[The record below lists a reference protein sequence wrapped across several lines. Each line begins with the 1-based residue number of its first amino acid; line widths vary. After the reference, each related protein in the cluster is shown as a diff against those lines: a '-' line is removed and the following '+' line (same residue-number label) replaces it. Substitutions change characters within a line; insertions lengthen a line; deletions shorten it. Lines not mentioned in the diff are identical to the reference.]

1 MKRFLV
7 IILAVSLVASFY
19 LPVMAHPRGSEGG
32 GGMGKNQPYLHS
44 QGLGMAP
51 SFEGWEGMSDADRK
65 AYKKV
70 WAEFMMETLDLRQK
84 LVGNQIAL
92 DTLWAQPEV
101 DKDRIQKLADETADL
116 WADLEKKR
124 NRYLTDCRLQ
134 FGDLGWSC
142 PITGTGSGSYY
153 K

>member
-1 MKRFLV
+1 MKRFLS
-7 IILAVSLVASFY
+7 ITLVFVLSVAFY
-19 LPVMAHPRGSEGG
+19 LPALAYTDASEAARG
-32 GGMGKNQPYLHS
+32 MRMNQPYLDGQS
-44 QGLGMAP
+44 MGMAP
-51 SFEGWEGMSDADRK
+51 SFEGWKGMSPDERK

-70 WAEFMMETLDLRQK
+70 WAEFMMETLELRQK
-84 LVGNQIAL
+84 LVANQIAL
-92 DTLWAQPEV
+92 DTLWTQPQV
-101 DKDRIQKLADETADL
+101 DKAKIQKLADETADL

-124 NRYLTDCRLQ
+124 NKYLTDCRLQ

>member
-1 MKRFLV
+1 MRRLLIA
-7 IILAVSLVASFY
+7 IIAASLVAALY
-19 LPVMAHPRGSEGG
+19 LPVMAHPSGSEDGS
-32 GGMGKNQPYLHS
+32 MMRTNQPYLDG
-44 QGLGMAP
+44 QGMGMAP
-51 SFEGWEGMSDADRK
+51 SFDGWEGMTPAERK

-70 WAEFMMETLDLRQK
+70 WAEFMLETLDLRQK
-84 LVGNQIAL
+84 LVGNQMAL

-101 DKDRIQKLADETADL
+101 DKTKIQKLADETADL
-116 WADLEKKR
+116 WAELEKKR
-124 NRYLTDCRLQ
+124 NKYLTDCRLQ